1 MANTFGR
8 EHALLVARPLWRFAE
23 LNSRLSPSIM
33 TMPAP
38 ANVDLTTILLVD
50 DDDQSRKF
58 CRDCLTEYG
67 FRVLE
72 GDCGLEALLAA
83 ANYDGAIDVLITD
96 LEMPRINGV
105 DLAVLFK
112 EIWPAMSVLFIS
124 GSPSE
129 SIRGDLGFEYTFLP
143 KPFLPG
149 ALLKTIAQVLETR
162 PSHPVGQHAR
172 RSHDI
177 A

>member
-1 MANTFGR
+1 M
-8 EHALLVARPLWRFAE
+8 WRFVE
-23 LNSRLSPSIM
+23 LNSNLSPPIM

-38 ANVDLTTILLVD
+38 ANVNLTTVLLVD

-58 CRDCLTEYG
+58 CRDCLVEYG

-83 ANYDGAIDVLITD
+83 ANYDAAIDILITD
-96 LEMPRINGV
+96 LEMPRINGI
-105 DLAVLFK
+105 DLAVVFK

-124 GSPSE
+124 GSPNE
-129 SIRGDLGFEYTFLP
+129 SIRGDLDFDYAFLP

-149 ALLKTIAQVLETR
+149 TLLKTLAEVLEAR
-162 PSHPVGQHAR
+162 PSHPIRTHDR
-172 RSHDI
+172 RSYDI

>member
-1 MANTFGR
+1 
-8 EHALLVARPLWRFAE
+8 
-23 LNSRLSPSIM
+23 M

-50 DDDQSRKF
+50 DDDQSRSF
-58 CRDCLTEYG
+58 CRDCLTEHG

-83 ANYDGAIDVLITD
+83 ANYQGAIDVLITD

-105 DLAVLFK
+105 DLAVVFK

-124 GSPSE
+124 GSPGE
-129 SIRGDLGFEYTFLP
+129 SIRGDLDFEYTFLQ

-149 ALLKTIAQVLETR
+149 ALLKTLAEVLDAR
-162 PSHPVGQHAR
+162 PSHPIGRDDR
-172 RSHDI
+172 RFHDI

>member
-1 MANTFGR
+1 M
-8 EHALLVARPLWRFAE
+8 
-23 LNSRLSPSIM
+23 
-33 TMPAP
+33 
-38 ANVDLTTILLVD
+38 
-50 DDDQSRKF
+50 
-58 CRDCLTEYG
+58 
-67 FRVLE
+67 LE
-72 GDCGLEALLAA
+72 GDCGLEALLAT
-83 ANYDGAIDVLITD
+83 ANYDGPIDILITD
-96 LEMPRINGV
+96 LEMPSINGI
-105 DLAVLFK
+105 DLAVVFK